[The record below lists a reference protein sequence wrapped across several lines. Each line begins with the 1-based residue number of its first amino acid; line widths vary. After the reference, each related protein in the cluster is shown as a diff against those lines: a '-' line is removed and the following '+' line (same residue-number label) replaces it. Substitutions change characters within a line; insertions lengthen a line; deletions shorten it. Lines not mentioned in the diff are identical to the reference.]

1 MTSQEFAQIRK
12 ELGLTQKELA
22 AIMGC
27 EFQAISRIERER
39 QPTRLQAAFLRFI
52 ADSRKNAAN

>member
-1 MTSQEFAQIRK
+1 MTSQQFAQLRR

-39 QPTRLQAAFLRFI
+39 RPTRIQAAFLRYI
-52 ADSRKNAAN
+52 KEKEMR